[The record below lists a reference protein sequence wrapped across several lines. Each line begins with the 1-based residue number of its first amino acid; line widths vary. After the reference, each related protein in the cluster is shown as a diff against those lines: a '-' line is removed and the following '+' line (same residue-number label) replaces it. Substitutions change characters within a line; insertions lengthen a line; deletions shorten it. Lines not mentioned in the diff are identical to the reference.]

1 MKSYFFRKQFRVF
14 FILLVIF
21 SIYTTSGHAEEIE
34 FTFTS
39 SYDGTEQLSASYIP
53 DGFDAEKEYPL
64 LVIAHYMGGSRFTP
78 KNQGFYPECDKRGY
92 LLVCPEL
99 HGHRTGG
106 ATSLASLE
114 AQHDII
120 DAINYMKEHYQIDTS
135 RIYCAGRSMGGM
147 LSQIMAGKY
156 PDLFAAVVSGQGIS
170 DLRVWMETTTP
181 RLREMSEKETG
192 PYSAETAFDYA
203 RRSSIS
209 YAPNLSYVPLILWH
223 GTNDTWVPPE
233 QSENLTET
241 IRQHNR
247 FQPDVN
253 WLLCAPHVAANF
265 SPGWVCDQLKFYQNK
280 AESGDE
286 TPVRFFPELKLVI
299 DETKRIYWLDI
310 IPANNEAFA
319 YVTATI
325 SDDTL
330 SIRTDNVSK
339 LVVDMEYVSKL
350 VHFSTYN
357 ITSDIEMRFSIKKGN
372 TTMFE
377 TTAYLQKSGPVPDNV
392 FEK

>member
-1 MKSYFFRKQFRVF
+1 MKSYFFCKQFRVF
-14 FILLVIF
+14 AILLLIF
-21 SIYTTSGHAEEIE
+21 STYAISGHAEEIE

-39 SYDGTEQLSASYIP
+39 SYDGTEQLSVLYIP
-53 DGFDAEKEYPL
+53 DGFDTQKEYPL

-78 KNQGFYPECDKRGY
+78 KRQGFYPECDKRGY

-99 HGHRTGG
+99 HGHRTDG

-120 DAINYMKEHYQIDTS
+120 DAIDYMKEHYKIDTS

-192 PYSAETAFDYA
+192 PFSTETTFDYA

-209 YAPNLSYVPLILWH
+209 YALNLSYVPLILWH
-223 GTNDTWVPPE
+223 GTNDTWVPPK
-233 QSENLTET
+233 QSENLTEA

-265 SPGWVCDQLKFYQNK
+265 SPGWVCDQMTFYQNK

-286 TPVRFFPELKLVI
+286 TPIRFFPELNLVI
-299 DETKRIYWLDI
+299 DEAKRIYWLDI
-310 IPANNEAFA
+310 TPADNEAFA
-319 YVTATI
+319 YVTAAI
-325 SDDTL
+325 SGDVL

-339 LVVDMEYVSKL
+339 LAVDMEYVSKL
-350 VHFSTYN
+350 VHFSHYN
-357 ITSDIEMRFSIKKGN
+357 IKSDTDLHFSIVKDKSVLL
-372 TTMFE
+372 E
-377 TTAYLQKSGPVPDNV
+377 TTANLEKIGLVPESV
-392 FEK
+392 FGK